1 MEIFIQLIQST
12 YRKRNPLL
20 ISEGIIPFSNIEI
33 ISEMEEGPAPSS
45 TSASTSTEHVQNS
58 NHNLY
63 GLLIKTM
70 TYGEMVWNKISE
82 VRGTGVLL
90 SPLLNITLVIEEQ
103 LQNIYDILSLSQFN
117 HPKQSKVTDI
127 LQFYTL
133 PELQKKV
140 KNHTDSLYHQIHYYP
155 APRADPA
162 AANYYSVIS
171 PIDYTMDDLT
181 QISTS
186 NQSRA
191 RKNHNDGATKSYFV
205 EDLDVTEV
213 SDIVRESMKKDRQA
227 MEEEGVTETP
237 LAPQTT
243 NFSLDIPVAQH
254 LRINIIRHRFA
265 RNSEMTTLKLFQSFI
280 HTLRKVDKN
289 ISILPYDSK
298 KQQYTALINVKQI
311 DTLNEHQL
319 KLYFQP
325 WHREQYYSLSGF
337 IHLSSMLSYDE
348 IFSQPPIIEWLDT
361 YQYSTKKCSSQ
372 NEEMA
377 IIGAL
382 CYGSTWIYREDLKQH
397 IIQHPEWKKA
407 IEDLDQP
414 IVFDLLLRT
423 FRGSK
428 RSTPMIFI
436 STERSKQDTVR
447 EIFKVIYDGTAKT
460 YPRGEM
466 MLFIPTRN
474 GDQFTNE
481 QREKIIFNHETYL
494 GNEEI
499 AAIHGLNNL
508 NTSVTLKGGKT
519 TTIRTLLKS
528 LPATDGMS
536 RNRLFQIV
544 DPNAGQTCTI
554 VTFQTCDRHYIEQ
567 RKLILENEIRSVL
580 APGEAAKIFTEET
593 EGLWFG
599 GHVRKRNGKPI
610 NLSIPHKADMEYMK
624 QAESLLNSP
633 PKKRERN
640 DMQQPTTQPRAQQ
653 LPTQITYN
661 GMIQAQRTQLTQSV
675 SVNETEGTT
684 TTTTTQM
691 SQTVV
696 ATMEA
701 RFEVIETEIR
711 NQKEHQTGMD
721 RRLLHLENR
730 TMTIDDNISAMMAH
744 WNINPQQKRKATT
757 TLNDSEHYLLDTEES
772 STNPHHTATLNMD
785 MGDMDECL

>member
-1 MEIFIQLIQST
+1 
-12 YRKRNPLL
+12 
-20 ISEGIIPFSNIEI
+20 
-33 ISEMEEGPAPSS
+33 MEEGAGPSS
-45 TSASTSTEHVQNS
+45 TSASAIREHVQKS
-58 NHNLY
+58 SHNLY

-70 TYGEMVWNKISE
+70 TYGEVVWDKISE
-82 VRGTGVLL
+82 VRGTGVLI

-103 LQNIYDILSLSQFN
+103 LQNIYDILSLSHFA
-117 HPKQSKVTDI
+117 HPKQSKVTDL

-133 PELQKKV
+133 PELDKV
-140 KNHTDSLYHQIHYYP
+140 KNHTDSLFHQIHYYP
-155 APRADPA
+155 ASRADPA
-162 AANYYSVIS
+162 ATNYYSVIS
-171 PIDYTMDDLT
+171 PTDSIMDDST

-191 RKNHNDGATKSYFV
+191 NKKHDEGATKSYFG
-205 EDLDVTEV
+205 EDLDITEV
-213 SDIVRESMKKDRQA
+213 SDIVRDSMQKDRQT

-280 HTLRKVDKN
+280 HTLRKVDKT

-337 IHLSSMLSYDE
+337 IHLSSMLSCDE

-361 YQYSTKKCSSQ
+361 YQYSTKKFSSQ
-372 NEEMA
+372 NEEIA

-407 IEDLDQP
+407 NEDLDQP

-428 RSTPMIFI
+428 HSTPMIFI

-466 MLFIPTRN
+466 VLFIPTRN

-508 NTSVTLKGGKT
+508 NTSIILKGGKT
-519 TTIRTLLKS
+519 TTLQTLLKS

-536 RNRLFQIV
+536 
-544 DPNAGQTCTI
+544 
-554 VTFQTCDRHYIEQ
+554 
-567 RKLILENEIRSVL
+567 
-580 APGEAAKIFTEET
+580 
-593 EGLWFG
+593 
-599 GHVRKRNGKPI
+599 
-610 NLSIPHKADMEYMK
+610 
-624 QAESLLNSP
+624 
-633 PKKRERN
+633 
-640 DMQQPTTQPRAQQ
+640 
-653 LPTQITYN
+653 
-661 GMIQAQRTQLTQSV
+661 
-675 SVNETEGTT
+675 
-684 TTTTTQM
+684 
-691 SQTVV
+691 
-696 ATMEA
+696 
-701 RFEVIETEIR
+701 
-711 NQKEHQTGMD
+711 
-721 RRLLHLENR
+721 
-730 TMTIDDNISAMMAH
+730 
-744 WNINPQQKRKATT
+744 
-757 TLNDSEHYLLDTEES
+757 
-772 STNPHHTATLNMD
+772 
-785 MGDMDECL
+785 